1 MWSSWYFNEIN
12 LLIIEKERK
21 IKEKKE
27 IKEKIKQTGKEGID
41 EDVMKDIEID
51 LNKEEQEFGQL
62 INLLL

>member
-41 EDVMKDIEID
+41 EDVMEDIEID